1 MNRYFCRATLTEW
14 IIFRKR
20 IIAKRILLITG

>member
-20 IIAKRILLITG
+20 IIAKRMSRTIG